1 MIGQTSAQPSFFGR
15 SRLVLI
21 LTLVILF
28 AGGLALR
35 LTNLTAPP
43 FDVHAWRQLRSASIA
58 RGMFY
63 NLDPAANPDQRGQ
76 ANYLSVVYG
85 ALEPPIFERLVAQT
99 YLLLGQELLWVARLY
114 SILFWLG
121 TCLQVF
127 FIARQITNTDGAVVA
142 LAFTLFL

>member
-1 MIGQTSAQPSFFGR
+1 MIDHATSQPSFFGR

-21 LTLVILF
+21 LTVLILM

-35 LTNLTAPP
+35 LTNLTSPP

-63 NLDPAANPDQRGQ
+63 NLDPAANPDLRGQ

-85 ALEPPIFERLVAQT
+85 ALEPPLFERQVAQT
-99 YLLLGQELLWVARLY
+99 YLALGQEVLWVARL
-114 SILFWLG
+114 
-121 TCLQVF
+121 
-127 FIARQITNTDGAVVA
+127 
-142 LAFTLFL
+142 